1 MRKDEVFMDKKKTGN
16 LIRDARTKKNYTQV
30 ELGDL
35 LGVSNKAVSRWENGE
50 SFPDVGILEE
60 LAAVLDVRI
69 EDIVTGNAEG
79 NKDAVVNEVVRIA
92 KLQQREVKREIKRTV
107 VRIGSWIAAIICS
120 FISGCFALGRKGSFF
135 SDGESYVILMSLS
148 FVLTLVGCAL
158 QNETDKKVSHKFCKG
173 MKIIALLSFLW
184 SIVLTWC
191 VFLMIVNGHTPFGM
205 KLSSV
210 GPFVNWQ
217 LIGLFTLN
225 LLLYVLEIY
234 RYERCGE
241 AIHWGCFLSIATM
254 YATVLYGDLLHRL
267 DSIGWGLIESLALG
281 TAVVLATTG
290 ISLGVAKIWKARK

>member
-1 MRKDEVFMDKKKTGN
+1 MRKDEALMDKKKTGN

-50 SFPDVGILEE
+50 SFPDVGVLEE

-69 EDIVTGNAEG
+69 EDIVTGNVEE
-79 NKDAVVNEVVRIA
+79 NNDAVVNEVVRIA
-92 KLQQREVKREIKRTV
+92 KLQQREVKREIKRTL
-107 VRIGSWIAAIICS
+107 VRIGSWIAVIICS
-120 FISGCFALGRKGSFF
+120 FISGFFALGRKGSFF

-191 VFLMIVNGHTPFGM
+191 VLLMIVNGDTPFGM
-205 KLSSV
+205 KMSSV

-234 RYERCGE
+234 RYEIYGE
-241 AIHWGCFLSIATM
+241 TVHWGWFLSIATM
-254 YATVLYGDLLHRL
+254 YLSVLYGDLLHRM
-267 DSIGWGLIESLALG
+267 DSTQGLMKSLAHS
-281 TAVVLATTG
+281 TAVVLAATG
-290 ISLGVAKIWKARK
+290 ISIGVAKIWKGRK